1 MKFRRTR
8 DIIENMNLL
17 VVLVIVT
24 TLLNIIRAAPSV
36 DISNDELMDGKYLCE
51 DRSALK
57 QFGNGNGESFRPTS
71 LISDDISTASPF
83 LNEFYNSFLRSMLL
97 TKNKNF
103 ETLSE
108 RMSRAMSKRNLDS
121 IGGGHLIKRS
131 SRLLSA

>member
-1 MKFRRTR
+1 
-8 DIIENMNLL
+8 MNLL

-24 TLLNIIRAAPSV
+24 TVLNIIRAAPSGV
-36 DISNDELMDGKYLCE
+36 DISNDELLDGKYLCE

-57 QFGNGNGESFRPTS
+57 QFGNSR
-71 LISDDISTASPF
+71 ISDDISTNSSPI
-83 LNEFYNSFLRSMLL
+83 LNEFYNSFLRSILL

-103 ETLSE
+103 EALSE

-131 SRLLSA
+131 DSSRLLSA